1 MGAGHHGAPGAGSL
15 AGPVAGA
22 GPVHRLEP
30 HLKVVAVVTFALV
43 VVATPVHARW
53 APAAYAG
60 FLVLILAVAALAGV
74 RPGRLARGLVVEVPF
89 VAFAALLP
97 FVARG
102 PRVDVLGLSLS
113 ESGLQAGGG
122 LLAKATLSVLAAT
135 VLAATTD
142 ARALLRGLE
151 RLRLPQVLVQILMFM
166 IRYAD
171 VVAGEL
177 RRMRVARESRG
188 FRGRHLGALR
198 VLGPAAGSLFV
209 RSYERGER
217 VHLAMLSRGYTGR
230 LPSGPV
236 APVGVRDWLGALSL
250 PAGAAAVLA
259 TGLLAG

>member
-1 MGAGHHGAPGAGSL
+1 MAAGHAGLIGAAYVPGT
-15 AGPVAGA
+15 
-22 GPVHRLEP
+22 GPVHRLAP
-30 HLKVVAVVTFALV
+30 HVKLVAVLAFAFV
-43 VVATPVHARW
+43 VVATPVHAPW

-60 FLVLILAVAALAGV
+60 HLLVVLAAAAAAGV

-89 VAFAALLP
+89 VLFALLLP

-102 PRVDVLGLSLS
+102 PRVEVLGLSLS
-113 ESGLQAGGG
+113 ESGLATGGG
-122 LLAKATLSVLAAT
+122 VLAKATLSVLAAT
-135 VLAATTD
+135 VLAATTEP
-142 ARALLRGLE
+142 RELLRGLE
-151 RLRLPQVLVQILMFM
+151 RLRLPTVLVQILGFM

-171 VVAGEL
+171 VVTGEM

-230 LPSGPV
+230 MPGAATV
-236 APVGVRDWLGALSL
+236 AAPARDWLTALTL
-250 PAGAAAVLA
+250 PLAAGVVLA
-259 TGLLAG
+259 AGLLVG